1 MKLERNRSHQQT
13 FVIDFIFT
21 LKIMEGIWVWNV
33 LGSKFLFRNF
43 YCLDNDDN
51 FGKSSRV
58 RILSTYS
65 LKALVNL
72 FKVFLA
78 NPYGGNYL
86 LRINVNIEFSSRFFS
101 C

>member
-1 MKLERNRSHQQT
+1 MKCLG
-13 FVIDFIFT
+13 
-21 LKIMEGIWVWNV
+21 LKFYFEI
-33 LGSKFLFRNF
+33 NF

-78 NPYGGNYL
+78 NPYGGNSKYVYL
-86 LRINVNIEFSSRFFS
+86 LRVNVNLEFSSRFF
-101 C
+101 